1 MILDDDFLR
10 THAGAAMGECALIT
24 VSDTG
29 PGLGQKTLEHVFD
42 PFYSKEDSGEKTGLG
57 LSMVYGIVKNHGGY
71 ISCSSEPKIGTTFMI
86 YLPVTEKEA
95 ETD

>member
-1 MILDDDFLR
+1 
-10 THAGAAMGECALIT
+10 MGECALIT

-42 PFYSKEDSGEKTGLG
+42 PFYSREENSEKPGLG

-71 ISCSSEPKIGTTFMI
+71 ISCSSEREVGTTFMI
-86 YLPVTEKEA
+86 YLPITEKNN
-95 ETD
+95 